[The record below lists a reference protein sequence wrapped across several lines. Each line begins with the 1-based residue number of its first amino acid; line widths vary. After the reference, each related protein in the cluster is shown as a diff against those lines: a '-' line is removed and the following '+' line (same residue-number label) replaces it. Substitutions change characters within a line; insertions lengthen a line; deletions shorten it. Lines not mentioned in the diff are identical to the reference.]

1 MNQQE
6 REEDARRPLQNVI
19 EQIPSHE
26 IYASL
31 LGIKPAVSAAAASP
45 LLSSSACNAIAITID
60 TDVEA
65 TSAFSRAYHKALASS
80 STTLSCLKLDQSNKG
95 FRLLSQLGWREN
107 EGGLGRRRQG
117 NLEPVKTALKRNK
130 KGLGAGPKVKARI
143 THQESPKPP
152 KAIQR
157 QQKRCRK
164 RERELEREQSLSR
177 DKDIRF
183 MLRTDVS
190 EEYSELYRSLHVS
203 SHEVASPR
211 SLI

>member
-45 LLSSSACNAIAITID
+45 LLSSSAGNVIAIASD
-60 TDVEA
+60 DAVVEA
-65 TSAFSRAYHKALASS
+65 TSAFSRAYHKALAS

-130 KGLGAGPKVKARI
+130 MGLGAEPTMKARI

-152 KAIQR
+152 KTIQS